1 MIPAIYLS
9 PKSSNTPTVIYV
21 RVNQH
26 NSAGWVEKTNGQTI
40 KLYNKLVNS

>member
-1 MIPAIYLS
+1 MSHAIYLS
-9 PKSSNTPTVIYV
+9 SKSSNTPTVIYV

-26 NSAGWVEKTNGQTI
+26 NSAGWVEKTNGQII

>member
-1 MIPAIYLS
+1 MSHAIYLS
-9 PKSSNTPTVIYV
+9 SKSSNTPTVIYV

>member
-1 MIPAIYLS
+1 MSKAIYLS
-9 PKSSNTPTVIYV
+9 SKSSNTPAVIYV

-26 NSAGWVEKTNGQTI
+26 NPAGWVEKTNGQTI

>member
-1 MIPAIYLS
+1 MSHAIYLS
-9 PKSSNTPTVIYV
+9 SKSSNTPTVIYV

-26 NSAGWVEKTNGQTI
+26 NSAGWVEKANGQTI